1 MTQFFK
7 FLSLGLALVFAL
19 ACGQKSAA
27 PNAKPALAKPAQS
40 TQTTPSQSANFPAY
54 VLETLAFVKQNARPP
69 EGFVGGREF
78 QNREKRLPLK
88 SADGQKIRYRE
99 WDVHPKIQGKNRG
112 AERLVTG
119 SDGSAWFTKDHY
131 STFTRIE

>member
-27 PNAKPALAKPAQS
+27 PNAKPAPAKPAQS
-40 TQTTPSQSANFPAY
+40 TQAAPSQQANFPAY
-54 VLETLAFVKQNARPP
+54 VLETLAFVKENARPL
-69 EGFVGGREF
+69 EGFVGGRDF

-88 SADGQKIRYRE
+88 TADGQKIRYRE

>member
-7 FLSLGLALVFAL
+7 FLSLSLTLVFAL

-27 PNAKPALAKPAQS
+27 PNAQPTPAKPAQS
-40 TQTTPSQSANFPAY
+40 TQTAPGQQAKFPAY

-78 QNREKRLPLK
+78 QNREKHLPLK
-88 SADGQKIRYRE
+88 TADGQKIRYRE
-99 WDVHPKIQGKNRG
+99 WDVHPKTPGKNRG